1 MEDLQTQVITEGKAE
16 ATTYDKF
23 ACFCKDSQ
31 NEKTAAITEAQD
43 SIADLTGSIN
53 QMSAD
58 REDLDTEISELNE
71 KVEANV
77 KAQKEADALRAKQK
91 ATFVK
96 EKAEMEKAIADL
108 GSAVDTMKEGAG
120 EPMGVEV
127 GLVQLSPVLRTVRK
141 AAWMADALGHTSKNT
156 AVLAMLQGTSKAAS
170 ADTGD
175 IVDTVEDLEG
185 DFKKKLAD
193 LEATET
199 NRIAEHNLQMQQLHD
214 EKNAAEKDLKEAQE
228 LKAEKMEKI
237 AEDQQDL
244 SATNA
249 QMTDDQAYIKDLT
262 EKCNH
267 KSREWDQRS
276 EMRSQELTALSTA
289 LTIVKEKVGTKTTGT
304 VRLVEKA
311 ATVSKPSVVT
321 APVEASDRDVEDEVD
336 SIASAE
342 SFVQLS
348 QARQRLLLSARGRS
362 SPSSQEQE
370 KRDLVLSLL
379 KTRGASIGSAVLTSL
394 ASRVSADPFAKIKQ
408 LIQELVERL
417 LQEAADEANHKG
429 WCDKELGKAKQARKL
444 KSEAVASLNAAL
456 ADSESRRDTLTEDI
470 AVLTS
475 ELAELEDSLEKTT
488 DERKAESAENK
499 ATVTEAEEGKAAVEE
514 AITVLERFY
523 KTAAKAEEVTLLQ
536 ESPVTADDLP
546 DAGFDSG
553 SKGSQSASTGILGMM
568 EVIQSDFA
576 RTIATTQKFEKEAAA
591 EFLEFETTTKVSIGK
606 KTSMKTNKEQE
617 LVETEGS

>member
-1 MEDLQTQVITEGKAE
+1 MQVLVVVGLACASLSHAESVSPIEKVVQMMEDLQTEVITEGKAE

-23 ACFCKDSQ
+23 ACFCKDTQ

-71 KVEANV
+71 KIEANV

-156 AVLAMLQGTSKAAS
+156 AVLAMLQGTSTTTT

-249 QMTDDQAYIKDLT
+249 QMTDDQSYIKDL
-262 EKCNH
+262 
-267 KSREWDQRS
+267 S
-276 EMRSQELTALSTA
+276 
-289 LTIVKEKVGTKTTGT
+289 
-304 VRLVEKA
+304 
-311 ATVSKPSVVT
+311 AT
-321 APVEASDRDVEDEVD
+321 
-336 SIASAE
+336 
-342 SFVQLS
+342 
-348 QARQRLLLSARGRS
+348 
-362 SPSSQEQE
+362 
-370 KRDLVLSLL
+370 
-379 KTRGASIGSAVLTSL
+379 
-394 ASRVSADPFAKIKQ
+394 
-408 LIQELVERL
+408 
-417 LQEAADEANHKG
+417 
-429 WCDKELGKAKQARKL
+429 
-444 KSEAVASLNAAL
+444 NA
-456 ADSESRRDTLTEDI
+456 
-470 AVLTS
+470 
-475 ELAELEDSLEKTT
+475 
-488 DERKAESAENK
+488 
-499 ATVTEAEEGKAAVEE
+499 
-514 AITVLERFY
+514 
-523 KTAAKAEEVTLLQ
+523 Q
-536 ESPVTADDLP
+536 
-546 DAGFDSG
+546 
-553 SKGSQSASTGILGMM
+553 
-568 EVIQSDFA
+568 
-576 RTIATTQKFEKEAAA
+576 
-591 EFLEFETTTKVSIGK
+591 
-606 KTSMKTNKEQE
+606 
-617 LVETEGS
+617 